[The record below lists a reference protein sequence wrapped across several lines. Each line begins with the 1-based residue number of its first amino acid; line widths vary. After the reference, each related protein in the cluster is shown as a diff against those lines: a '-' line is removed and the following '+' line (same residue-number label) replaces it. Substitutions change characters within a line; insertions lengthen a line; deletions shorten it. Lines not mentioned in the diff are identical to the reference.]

1 MFSPPPFS
9 HQGSFDEILARARV
23 LAPRA
28 SSRARPR
35 ARTATFTVASVVAR
49 IVVVRA
55 PFARRRV
62 PRTFAHSSF
71 THSLTHSFARVSVET
86 PRRDATRRAMTTTD
100 ARDAS

>member
-62 PRTFAHSSF
+62 PRTFTHSF
-71 THSLTHSFARVSVET
+71 IHSLTHSFARVSVET